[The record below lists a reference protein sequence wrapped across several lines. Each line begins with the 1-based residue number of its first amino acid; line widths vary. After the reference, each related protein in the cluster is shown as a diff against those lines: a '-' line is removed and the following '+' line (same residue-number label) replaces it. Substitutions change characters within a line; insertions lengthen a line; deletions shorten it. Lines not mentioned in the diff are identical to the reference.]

1 MELPDQKGR
10 LHLQEAP
17 TVALDLKATFQRHF
31 IAAQRSHQHQN
42 FRLELADLPTS
53 DIRRILR
60 QIVRW
65 SAGQAPGNS
74 YESYGDIYPGLARWR
89 IGDFRLYT
97 HHLGGN
103 VYVMLHVYKKL
114 GQELPQDVKEKIIRR
129 ARIYENQQRALD
141 LQKYAAVI
149 RTAQLL

>member
-1 MELPDQKGR
+1 MK
-10 LHLQEAP
+10 
-17 TVALDLKATFQRHF
+17 TTFQRHF
-31 IAAQRSHQHQN
+31 VAAQRSHQHQN
-42 FRLELADLPTS
+42 FRLELADLPAS

-65 SAGQAPGNS
+65 SEGQAPGGS
-74 YESYGDIYPGLARWR
+74 YENYGDIYPRLAKWR
-89 IGDFRLYT
+89 VGNFRLYT

-129 ARIYENQQRALD
+129 AKIYEDQQRALD
-141 LQKYAAVI
+141 LQKYAQAI
-149 RTAQLL
+149 RAASLL